1 MRGGQVSRGYAD
13 EPKDLPEG
21 SPYWVTY
28 GAYGY
33 TVVHERTVGST
44 GSSDVPGPKTTLKL
58 ATAVSGALNAAYR
71 QGLHDRVHPP
81 TDGLGCRDRSTCPGW
96 QTES

>member
-71 QGLHDRVHPP
+71 RGLHDAVHPP
-81 TDGLGCRDRSTCPGW
+81 VDGRACRDRSACPGW
-96 QTES
+96 KKVS